1 MKLYYR
7 NTVINNGVFWI
18 NYCSPASNTGIYY
31 KSHFMKSFFF
41 IGILISF
48 TPLGLA
54 QSAIEEVKSLED
66 SLITSLEKIRTA
78 ETLKEKFEFNTQ
90 FENILRNVLRYDEA
104 FTYKFNSLSKVMSTK
119 ISPDKAFRIFNW
131 NIEVPDI
138 QEHYFF
144 CLVMKYDSRKGEYVI
159 IELFDKS
166 KYATRVEYTAHD
178 DKKWFGALYYE
189 IIPVKKGANTTYTLL
204 GWDGNNRMSNKKII
218 ETMSFQGQDKIKF
231 GLPIFKQDEDTKRR
245 VVFQYNKKA
254 SISVKY
260 QLIKKKEYIIFDH
273 LSPMSGQLA
282 GIPDYLVPDLS
293 FDAFVLE
300 NGKWRYLKDFDARTG
315 KSRND
320 NFFIQPKEIAPP
332 NH

>member
-1 MKLYYR
+1 MKIL
-7 NTVINNGVFWI
+7 
-18 NYCSPASNTGIYY
+18 
-31 KSHFMKSFFF
+31 FF
-41 IGILISF
+41 IGILLSF
-48 TPLGLA
+48 MSSALA
-54 QSAIEEVKSLED
+54 QSAIDNVESFED
-66 SLITSLEKIRTA
+66 SLVTSLEQIRTA
-78 ETLKEKFEFNTQ
+78 KTLKEKLVLNTR
-90 FENILRNVLRYDEA
+90 FENTLRKALRYDEA
-104 FTYKFNSLSKVMSTK
+104 FTYKFNALSKVMSTK
-119 ISPDKAFRIFNW
+119 TSPDNVFRIFNW

-159 IELFDKS
+159 IELYDKS
-166 KYATRVEYTAHD
+166 KYAARVEYTVHN

-189 IIPVKKGANTTYTLL
+189 IIPVKKGLNTIYTLL

-218 ETMSFQGQDKIKF
+218 ETMSFQGKDKIKF

-245 VVFQYNKKA
+245 VVFQYSKKA
-254 SISVKY
+254 TISVKY
-260 QLIKKKEYIIFDH
+260 KLIKRKEYIIFDH

-300 NGKWRYLKDFDARTG
+300 NGKWNYLKDFDARTG

-320 NFFIQPKEIAPP
+320 KFFIQPKETTPP

>member
-1 MKLYYR
+1 
-7 NTVINNGVFWI
+7 
-18 NYCSPASNTGIYY
+18 
-31 KSHFMKSFFF
+31 MKSLF
-41 IGILISF
+41 LISILFSF
-48 TPLGLA
+48 TSSNLA
-54 QSAIEEVKSLED
+54 QSAIENVKSFED
-66 SLITSLEKIRTA
+66 SLLTALEQIRTA
-78 ETLKEKFEFNTQ
+78 ETLKEKFVLNTR
-90 FENILRNVLRYDEA
+90 FENTLRKALRYDEA
-104 FTYKFNSLSKVMSTK
+104 FTYKFNALSKVMSTK
-119 ISPDKAFRIFNW
+119 TSPDNAFRIFNW

-159 IELFDKS
+159 IELYDKS
-166 KYATRVEYTAHD
+166 KYATQVEYTVYN

-189 IIPVKKGANTTYTLL
+189 IIPVKKGLNTIYTLL

-218 ETMSFQGQDKIKF
+218 ETMSFQGKDKIKF

-245 VVFQYNKKA
+245 VVFQYSKKA
-254 SISVKY
+254 TISVKY
-260 QLIKKKEYIIFDH
+260 QLIKRKEYIIFDH

-293 FDAFVLE
+293 FDAFLLE
-300 NGKWRYLKDFDARTG
+300 NGKWKYLKDFDARTG

-320 NFFIQPKEIAPP
+320 KFFTQPKEIPHP

>member
-1 MKLYYR
+1 MKIL
-7 NTVINNGVFWI
+7 
-18 NYCSPASNTGIYY
+18 
-31 KSHFMKSFFF
+31 FF
-41 IGILISF
+41 IGILLSF
-48 TPLGLA
+48 MSSALA
-54 QSAIEEVKSLED
+54 QSAIDNVESFED
-66 SLITSLEKIRTA
+66 SLVTSLEQIRTA
-78 ETLKEKFEFNTQ
+78 KTLKEKLVLNTR
-90 FENILRNVLRYDEA
+90 FENTLRKALRYDEA
-104 FTYKFNSLSKVMSTK
+104 FTYKFNALSKVMSTK
-119 ISPDKAFRIFNW
+119 TSPDNVFRIFNW

-159 IELFDKS
+159 IELYDKS
-166 KYATRVEYTAHD
+166 KYATRVEYNVHN

-189 IIPVKKGANTTYTLL
+189 IIPVKKGLNTIYTLL

-245 VVFQYNKKA
+245 VVFQYSKKA
-254 SISVKY
+254 TISVKY
-260 QLIKKKEYIIFDH
+260 QVIKKKEYIIFDH
-273 LSPMSGQLA
+273 LSPMSGQLV

-300 NGKWRYLKDFDARTG
+300 KGKWKYLKDFDARTG
-315 KSRND
+315 RSRND
-320 NFFIQPKEIAPP
+320 KFFSQPKEVTLP